1 MSLKSLIVSSTLL
14 GALLFSSGIQAQTAV
29 SAHAAV
35 TIETCDSFPLVSTS
49 IPYSL
54 TISETTSD
62 GFAITSGSKT
72 FQIALPENF
81 TFSGTVSF
89 SETGDDISSISANID
104 SDARYIL
111 VTYTTTATNT
121 LDVITLSGLSVV
133 AASAAQSGN
142 VTYSAGTAVINGLDS
157 GASFFP
163 IASASAP
170 INVTGGTLSATA
182 AYCLDEVASVLT
194 IAGSS
199 SSSTTSNTLTYQW
212 ESGPNN
218 NSFSALDTFTGPTYQ
233 PLTNVVG
240 TTFYRRKITETS
252 NGLSCVAYSS
262 VVSITVKTL
271 DAGEISGNEE
281 VCYNGV
287 PGSITSARDASV
299 AGEVVTYDWEQS
311 VDSGVTWTNAPST
324 NSTTYV
330 LEAIR
335 LLKPLNLEELL
346 FLPPVR

>member
-35 TIETCDSFPLVSTS
+35 TIEACVNFPSVSTS

-104 SDARYIL
+104 SYARYIL

-142 VTYSAGTAVINGLDS
+142 VTYLAGTAVINGLTS
-157 GASFFP
+157 GDLFFP
-163 IASASAP
+163 IASASAS
-170 INVTGGTLSATA
+170 INV
-182 AYCLDEVASVLT
+182 
-194 IAGSS
+194 
-199 SSSTTSNTLTYQW
+199 
-212 ESGPNN
+212 P
-218 NSFSALDTFTGPTYQ
+218 
-233 PLTNVVG
+233 VG
-240 TTFYRRKITETS
+240 
-252 NGLSCVAYSS
+252 L
-262 VVSITVKTL
+262 
-271 DAGEISGNEE
+271 
-281 VCYNGV
+281 
-287 PGSITSARDASV
+287 
-299 AGEVVTYDWEQS
+299 
-311 VDSGVTWTNAPST
+311 
-324 NSTTYV
+324 
-330 LEAIR
+330 
-335 LLKPLNLEELL
+335 
-346 FLPPVR
+346 

>member
-35 TIETCDSFPLVSTS
+35 TIEACVNFPSVSTS

-142 VTYSAGTAVINGLDS
+142 VTYLAGTAVITGLIFVI
-157 GASFFP
+157 GQLCH
-163 IASASAP
+163 
-170 INVTGGTLSATA
+170 N
-182 AYCLDEVASVLT
+182 
-194 IAGSS
+194 
-199 SSSTTSNTLTYQW
+199 
-212 ESGPNN
+212 
-218 NSFSALDTFTGPTYQ
+218 
-233 PLTNVVG
+233 
-240 TTFYRRKITETS
+240 IT
-252 NGLSCVAYSS
+252 
-262 VVSITVKTL
+262 
-271 DAGEISGNEE
+271 D
-281 VCYNGV
+281 
-287 PGSITSARDASV
+287 
-299 AGEVVTYDWEQS
+299 Q
-311 VDSGVTWTNAPST
+311 
-324 NSTTYV
+324 
-330 LEAIR
+330 
-335 LLKPLNLEELL
+335 
-346 FLPPVR
+346 